1 MADERDEKFEG
12 QDEGEYHF
20 SDEQMNYEMEDVPQ
34 HEEPKAAAP
43 KEALAE
49 KLGKNRRYLIGA
61 GVFLGLIFIIYKM
74 LIPPAAAPSSD
85 ITQVAPARAMPSGMR
100 PQNNPQAMVAARP
113 AQQAAPAA
121 TAQMM
126 PPAQPASQSPQSVP
140 SQMQQQQPQTQQQQQ
155 QLQQQQPS
163 QPVMQQMSQP
173 QMPTTAMMPVPMASL
188 SDVKAIIDKL
198 DSLAQQNE
206 KITYTIGTE
215 YPQRFSSY
223 EEQNAALQAKVQ
235 ELTNRLS
242 TLEAS
247 LNQLTQ
253 VLQVGSSKPQQPP
266 VPPAMVQVSPG
277 AKPMEPKMAYTVQ
290 AIIPGRAW
298 LKSDAGDTVTIAEGD
313 VLKDFGRVTKID
325 PYDGVVDIDTGAKV
339 ISLTYG
345 GGSE

>member
-74 LIPPAAAPSSD
+74 LMPPAVAPSSD
-85 ITQVAPARAMPSGMR
+85 ITQVAPAKAMPSGMR
-100 PQNNPQAMVAARP
+100 PQNNPQAVVAARP
-113 AQQAAPAA
+113 AQTAVVTPAA
-121 TAQMM
+121 TVQTM
-126 PPAQPASQSPQSVP
+126 PPQPASQPQP
-140 SQMQQQQPQTQQQQQ
+140 APLDMQQQQPQTQQQQ
-155 QLQQQQPS
+155 PP

-173 QMPTTAMMPVPMASL
+173 TQVPTTTAMMPVPMASL
-188 SDVKAIIDKL
+188 SDVKAIIDKI
-198 DSLAQQNE
+198 DSLAQQNA
-206 KITYTIGTE
+206 KMTYTVGTE

-247 LNQLTQ
+247 LSQLTQ
-253 VLQVGSSKPQQPP
+253 VLQVGGSKPQQPP
-266 VPPAMVQVSPG
+266 APPTMVQVSPG